1 MKREELL
8 DILKERFSHL
18 IDEKR
23 LWNQEV
29 CVSCRILSPEEA
41 IGAPCRHDLPIL
53 KGKDVMIQAE
63 YGNGIGQAFTAFPRQ
78 FQGTLQEVLMLDIKN
93 DSSAFSIFIAVLN
106 AVLHDLGL
114 CDRTVHC
121 KGEGPMQCACRTV
134 QTILQRYG
142 QNIRVALIGYQPAM
156 LEQLV
161 KRFDVRVLD
170 LDEENIG
177 TVHFGVTVL
186 DGKKDCQDTI
196 HWADVIL
203 CTGSALCSQCSAA
216 DYLDTGK
223 DVLFYG
229 TTAAGAAA
237 LLGWERMC
245 FAQWSKMAE
254 QGFYFLPA
262 GLQDKN
268 AVMELYHRSMYQKG
282 CTWSEDYPTEEIFES
297 DVRRKAIFCLK
308 HKDGRIAASVSI
320 DEDPA
325 VEELPVWTADGKKT
339 AEIARLAVAEEY
351 QGQGLTALL
360 FTDLME
366 VLRNR
371 GYKRLHFLVSPDNP
385 SAVRAYRKM
394 RFTFVGEIDLFGCHW
409 HCYEGM
415 I

>member
-8 DILKERFSHL
+8 DLLKERFAQL
-18 IDEKR
+18 IKEKKLENR
-23 LWNQEV
+23 EV
-29 CVSCRILSPEEA
+29 CVLCRILSPEEA
-41 IGAPCRHDLPIL
+41 IGMSDRHDFAIL

-63 YGNGIGQAFTAFPRQ
+63 YGNGSGQAFTGFPTQ
-78 FQGTLQEVLMLDIKN
+78 FRGTLEEIMELDIKN
-93 DSSAFSIFIAVLN
+93 DGRALSIFIAVLN
-106 AVLHDLGL
+106 AVMNDLGL

-121 KGEGPMQCACRTV
+121 KGEGPTQCACRVAKT
-134 QTILQRYG
+134 LYQRYG
-142 QNIRVALIGYQPAM
+142 KNIRVALIGYQPAI

-161 KRFDVRVLD
+161 KLFDVRVLD
-170 LDEENIG
+170 LDEDNIG
-177 TVHFGVTVL
+177 TVHSGITVL
-186 DGKKDCQDTI
+186 DGHKDCKDI
-196 HWADVIL
+196 IRWADVIL
-203 CTGSALCSQCSAA
+203 CTGSALCRQGSAA
-216 DYLDTGK
+216 DYLNMGK

-245 FAQWSKMAE
+245 FAQWSTMAE
-254 QGFYFLPA
+254 KGFYFSPA
-262 GLQDKN
+262 GLEDKN
-268 AVMELYHRSMYQKG
+268 AIMELYRQSMRQDG
-282 CTWSEDYPTEEIFES
+282 CTWSEDYPTEEIFEG
-297 DVRRKAIFCLK
+297 DVRRNAIFCLK

-339 AEIARLAVAEEY
+339 AEIARLAVAEAY

-371 GYKRLHFLVSPDNP
+371 GYERLHFLVSPDNP

-394 RFTFVGEIDLFGCHW
+394 KFTFVGEADLFECHW

-415 I
+415 L